1 MLGAVIALIPACFL
15 ITDFDFDTPPV
26 RSDASQGGGTGT
38 GGAGGGAAG
47 EGGAGARPGCALP
60 GDGPAATGAPW
71 VVPFGPID
79 PALDWPLHPS
89 LAATLVTD
97 KIVFTVP
104 LFRSNADVRL
114 GEVTVATANDDRFVV
129 GWIDDGGQDFEAWEL
144 KTLGTKQDSLD
155 GSLPMSHAAA
165 DVAPW
170 IDRRVL
176 VGMAEGAGFEAA
188 VVELDLCSR
197 EREEVR
203 LVQCGGSAFPR
214 LDTDPGSGRIVLSL
228 QLYGSPSCYFNPDGP
243 FAGCTVPAAAQPGGA
258 MLFSVE
264 NAATQPSCQ
273 SFAAKGYGF
282 HARLVSDGVALLG
295 AYTQS
300 SIVLGPF
307 TVQSGEDAVYNHGFF
322 AKLMAPDLAVS
333 GAFDLGRIAGYG
345 IFDAVALGAD
355 ALVAS
360 AIDTAP
366 YPDGSILAPGA
377 QPQGSDLLVAHL
389 GPAGP
394 VKPPTPLLYGGTAGD
409 FGGRLTRTPSGIT
422 LSGRT
427 VGTSAFGICQNA
439 GGCAFFASLSQS
451 DLKLD
456 SVLLLDSAGG
466 APERRHGY
474 VGWLVPGS
482 ELLIV
487 GSTDDD
493 ISLTGDVVPGPRMGA
508 GFQSLF
514 FAREPQR

>member
-1 MLGAVIALIPACFL
+1 
-15 ITDFDFDTPPV
+15 
-26 RSDASQGGGTGT
+26 
-38 GGAGGGAAG
+38 
-47 EGGAGARPGCALP
+47 
-60 GDGPAATGAPW
+60 

-79 PALDWPLHPS
+79 PALNWPFHPS
-89 LAATLVTD
+89 LAATLLGD

-104 LFRSNADVRL
+104 LFHSDADVRL
-114 GEVTVATANDDRFVV
+114 GDLTVAPANDDRFVI

-170 IDRRVL
+170 IDRRIL

-188 VVELDLCSR
+188 VVEIDLCSR
-197 EREEVR
+197 RRQEV
-203 LVQCGGSAFPR
+203 LLAQCGGSAFPR
-214 LDTDPGSGRIVLSL
+214 MDTDPASGRIVLAL
-228 QLYGSPSCYFNPDGP
+228 QLYGSPSCYFNPEGP
-243 FAGCTVPAAAQPGGA
+243 FAACMVPADAQAGGG

-264 NAATQPSCQ
+264 NAATEPTCQ
-273 SFAAKGYGF
+273 SFAAKGYGL
-282 HARLVSDGVALLG
+282 HPRLSSDGVALLG

-300 SIVLGPF
+300 SIALGSF
-307 TVQSGEDAVYNHGFF
+307 TVQSGEDAQYNHGFF
-322 AKLMAPDLAVS
+322 AKLMAPDLAVA
-333 GAFDLGRIAGYG
+333 GAYDLGRIAGYG

-360 AIDTAP
+360 AIDIAP

-377 QPQGSDLLVAHL
+377 QPSGSDLLVAQL
-389 GPAGP
+389 GAAGP
-394 VKPPTPLLYGGTAGD
+394 VKSPTPILYGGTAGD
-409 FGGRLTRTPSGIT
+409 YGGRLTRTPSGIT

-427 VGTSAFGICQNA
+427 VGTSALGICQNVA
-439 GGCAFFASLSQS
+439 GCAFFASLSES
-451 DLKLD
+451 DLTLD

-466 APERRHGY
+466 APEHRHGY

-487 GSTDDD
+487 GSTDDE
-493 ISLTGDVVPGPRMGA
+493 ISLGGGTVAAPAMGA
-508 GFQSLF
+508 PFQSLF
-514 FAREPQR
+514 FAREPPR